1 MGVGGG
7 PSSGAPDYDGKRQTV
22 KQQQSKKQKAESIIK
37 IEKRGEIR
45 YRRSEEESV
54 YIR

>member
-7 PSSGAPDYDGKRQTV
+7 PSSGTPDYDGKRQTV
-22 KQQQSKKQKAESIIK
+22 KQQSRKQYQDRE
-37 IEKRGEIR
+37 RGEIR
-45 YRRSEEESV
+45 FKRSEEESV